1 MKALI
6 LSSTIL
12 LCVIL
17 STVLVA
23 LCSNKLLS
31 DMYED
36 IESTVTVDDLEG
48 AYGSIERIKADYE
61 EKKSFF
67 ILFMRGKD
75 TEGIEAYIDDVKSAI
90 VANDDAGFITAKSRL
105 LLHIEQLRRLSVFNL
120 ESIF

>member
-23 LCSNKLLS
+23 LCSSKLLS

-36 IESTVTVDDLEG
+36 IESTVTVNDLEG
-48 AYGSIERIKADYE
+48 AYGSIERIEADYE

-75 TEGIEAYIDDVKSAI
+75 TECIEAYIDDVKSAI
-90 VANDDAGFITAKSRL
+90 VANDDKGFITAKSRL